1 MVLRNARR
9 VHCALRGRELVAGV
23 HPQVHLET
31 STTALLLS
39 FHILNQTS
47 NFNSNFKSNLKWN
60 FKSNFEWNIKPQ
72 NVCTT
77 SANKSSTQNCNIAL
91 SWYWAQDTA
100 SSSPDFDKANS
111 LEKAQPQMKMTW
123 KENFFLNSKTF
134 LDALGS
140 AWLQKS
146 IFEEDHFWLE
156 RQFDPA
162 SDERNDSRISCYV
175 KESVGDNPA
184 DGRNIK
190 TSTESNI
197 QVWLKRKSHG
207 LLLT

>member
-9 VHCALRGRELVAGV
+9 VHCALRGRELVASV

-31 STTALLLS
+31 STTVLLLS

-111 LEKAQPQMKMTW
+111 LEK
-123 KENFFLNSKTF
+123 
-134 LDALGS
+134 GS
-140 AWLQKS
+140 TS
-146 IFEEDHFWLE
+146 NED
-156 RQFDPA
+156 D
-162 SDERNDSRISCYV
+162 
-175 KESVGDNPA
+175 
-184 DGRNIK
+184 
-190 TSTESNI
+190 
-197 QVWLKRKSHG
+197 LKRKLFFKFENFLGRPGQCVAPEIYFWRRSFLVGEAVWSG
-207 LLLT
+207 LWWKKWQPDFLLRQRKSGW

>member
-1 MVLRNARR
+1 MILRNARR

-77 SANKSSTQNCNIAL
+77 SSTQNCNIAL
-91 SWYWAQDTA
+91 SWYWAPDTA
-100 SSSPDFDKANS
+100 RCSPDFDKANS
-111 LEKAQPQMKMTW
+111 LEKGSTSNEDDLKRKLFW
-123 KENFFLNSKTF
+123 NSKTLFYWTPWAVRGSRNLF
-134 LDALGS
+134 LKKIIFGWRGS
-140 AWLQKS
+140 L
-146 IFEEDHFWLE
+146 IRPLM
-156 RQFDPA
+156 
-162 SDERNDSRISCYV
+162 
-175 KESVGDNPA
+175 KEMTAGFLV
-184 DGRNIK
+184 
-190 TSTESNI
+190 TSKK
-197 QVWLKRKSHG
+197 VWVII
-207 LLLT
+207 LLMEGI

>member
-9 VHCALRGRELVAGV
+9 VHSALRGRELVVAV

-31 STTALLLS
+31 STTVLLLS

-77 SANKSSTQNCNIAL
+77 SANESSTQNCNIAL
-91 SWYWAQDTA
+91 SWYWAPDTA

-111 LEKAQPQMKMTW
+111 LEKRHNLKW
-123 KENFFLNSKTF
+123 RWLEKKTF
-134 LDALGS
+134 FEIRKLGFIGRPGQCV
-140 AWLQKS
+140 APE
-146 IFEEDHFWLE
+146 FYFWKRSFLVGE
-156 RQFDPA
+156 AVWSGLWWKKWQPDFLLRQ
-162 SDERNDSRISCYV
+162 
-175 KESVGDNPA
+175 
-184 DGRNIK
+184 
-190 TSTESNI
+190 
-197 QVWLKRKSHG
+197 RKCG
-207 LLLT
+207 W